1 MNVTLKQLK
10 AFIAVADAKSFADA
24 SASAFLSQP
33 ALSTAIKNLEDE
45 VGGKLLIRTTRTMSL
60 SPEGEAFLPIA
71 KRLVADWDIALN
83 DLYNLF
89 AKKRGK
95 INIAVMPSFAG
106 THLSSLLVD
115 FKKSYPNINVFI
127 DDVIAEE
134 VNQRVL
140 SGRAEIGITF
150 KPEDLSELTFTPV
163 FSDTF
168 VVAMPANHA
177 LATKK
182 RIDWK
187 TLTQHPLVLLQRP
200 SSIRHLIE
208 QTLKDLELKVNI
220 EMEAHQLATLGK
232 MVSSGLGLSVVPS
245 LSIQQMESLGAICKP
260 LHKPLIQR
268 EVGIIARSSK
278 PLSAAAQAMAEK
290 LDAQW
295 K

>member
-1 MNVTLKQLK
+1 MNVTFKQLK
-10 AFIAVADAKSFADA
+10 AFIAVAEAKSFAEACA
-24 SASAFLSQP
+24 SVFLSQP
-33 ALSTAIKNLEDE
+33 ALSTAIKNLEEE

-71 KRLVADWDIALN
+71 KRLVADWDVALN
-83 DLYNLF
+83 DLHNLF
-89 AKKRGK
+89 SKKRGK

-106 THLSSLLVD
+106 THLSHLLVS
-115 FKKSYPNINVFI
+115 FKKAYPNINVFV

-134 VNQRVL
+134 INRRVL
-140 SGRAEIGITF
+140 SGHAEMGITF

-168 VVAMPANHA
+168 VAAMPADHI

-182 RIDWK
+182 TIDWK
-187 TLTQHPLVLLQRP
+187 ALSQHPLVLLQRP

-208 QTLKDLELKVNI
+208 RTFKDLGLEVNV

-260 LHKPLIQR
+260 LHKPVIR
-268 EVGIIARSSK
+268 RDVGVIARSSK
-278 PLSAAAQAMAEK
+278 PLSAAAQAMAEQ
-290 LDAQW
+290 LNAQW